1 MADNA
6 RTDVAKL
13 LSGSLLAK
21 VFGLAATMVFARL
34 LTKDQM
40 AVFPAFLML
49 AGVPNLI
56 LTFGILSTFTREIP
70 SLMRSD
76 FQRARGMILTGS
88 VVIFVGTI
96 LPSIAAYLFSDQVAM
111 FAFRTTSLAWAV
123 KIMVPGFMAFVV
135 ARIVEYVMWAT
146 GEFGATSK
154 VQVVDSVVRPTTTLA
169 LYFLLGFK
177 GIVIGLVIAQFVTMA
192 VGVYCLRHLFR
203 GGWPPAYSVRQ
214 LISES
219 MPYYIGNYIS
229 FLRGDGDTLL
239 VATFLGPAALAEYYV
254 AKNLYANVIL
264 VQSSVDKVVLERLA
278 RFVRTPEFSDKV
290 RQANTQISQIAI
302 PFVLLAIAVAPNAL
316 RILAGPHYGEATWP
330 AIILLVAAMVQFVAI
345 PIDRAVFLS
354 LPGYLRV
361 AYSVCEAIGVT
372 TAAVTLIPLIGLS
385 GMSFARIIAPV
396 GVYAFGLMLLRRRL
410 KLTLSFEAAL
420 ISLATS
426 LPGTVLV
433 LAEIPLA
440 GRLLPAIGLTLAG
453 MALWSVLF
461 CILTYAINRR
471 AYLTARRVGADYWRK
486 YFPARAEA

>member
-1 MADNA
+1 MNDSAH
-6 RTDVAKL
+6 TDVAKL
-13 LSGSLLAK
+13 LSGNVLAK
-21 VFGLAATMVFARL
+21 IFGLAATMLFARL

-40 AVFPAFLML
+40 AVFPAYLML

-76 FQRARGMILTGS
+76 FQRARSMMLTGS
-88 VVIFVGTI
+88 IIIIAGTV
-96 LPSIAAYLFSDQVAM
+96 LPSVAAYFLGEQIAF

-123 KIMVPGFMAFVV
+123 RIMVPGFMAYVV
-135 ARIVEYVMWAT
+135 SKIVEYVMWSI

-154 VQVVDSVVRPTTTLA
+154 VQVVDSVVRPLMTLA
-169 LYFLLGFK
+169 LYFVLGFK
-177 GIVIGLVIAQFVTMA
+177 GVVIGLVIAQFATMS
-192 VGVYCLRHLFR
+192 VGLYYIRHLFR
-203 GGWPPAYSVRQ
+203 GGWPSRYPVRQ

-254 AKNLYANVIL
+254 AKNLYSNVIL
-264 VQSSVDKVVLERLA
+264 VQTSVDKVVLERLA
-278 RFVRTPEFSDKV
+278 RFVRTPEFVDKV
-290 RQANTQISQIAI
+290 RQANAQISQLAI

-330 AIILLVAAMVQFVAI
+330 AIFLLVSAMVQFVAI

-361 AYSVCEAIGVT
+361 AYSICEATAVT
-372 TAAVTLIPLIGLS
+372 TTAVVLIPVIGLS
-385 GMSFARIIAPV
+385 GMALARIIAPV
-396 GVYAFGLMLLRRRL
+396 GVYAFGLMLLWNRL
-410 KLTLSFEAAL
+410 KLSLSFDAAVMAM
-420 ISLATS
+420 ATA

-433 LAEIPLA
+433 LAETPL
-440 GRLLPAIGLTLAG
+440 GHGILPAIGLTLAG
-453 MALWSVLF
+453 MAIWSVLF
-461 CILTYAINRR
+461 CSLTYAINRR
-471 AYLTARRVGADYWRK
+471 AFFSARRVGVDYWHK
-486 YFPARAEA
+486 LFPARAEA